1 MVTIIIQKMV
11 LEWGRWGCSC
21 EVPAGPVGR
30 AEPHDSVGRQSHTF
44 TQQVFILATL
54 VVRPRFPGQPKH
66 VTKHMQHNFDVFVV
80 WV

>member
-1 MVTIIIQKMV
+1 M
-11 LEWGRWGCSC
+11 GARGCSC

-66 VTKHMQHNFDVFVV
+66 ATKNMQHELCVCFMSVGLG
-80 WV
+80 